1 MSPEIERRLKM
12 LERQKATLLLRAREL
27 PVAARNEA
35 YRKVNLIEDEIARIR
50 TPNAV

>member
-1 MSPEIERRLKM
+1 M
-12 LERQKATLLLRAREL
+12 LERQKMTLLQRAKEL
-27 PVAARNEA
+27 PAELRNEA